1 MDRRWAQAIAEQWM
15 GLAPGSVDVDPHR
28 KSIRQA
34 RIVDG
39 LAVLLPQAQEW
50 AVVPSIKVGDPPG
63 GSHWLDHEV
72 LVLVEDGVYRVGGLE
87 PDEEQPETPELP
99 DFALAV
105 RRVDNRDFKGAHVT
119 QHYREDHG
127 ATWRLRRWH
136 FLGDRGPALVID
148 ESHLIDSNAKPEAQA
163 KLARAL
169 AQRLGWSGL

>member
-87 PDEEQPETPELP
+87 PDEEQT
-99 DFALAV
+99 
-105 RRVDNRDFKGAHVT
+105 RDAGA
-119 QHYREDHG
+119 
-127 ATWRLRRWH
+127 ARLCPRSQTGR
-136 FLGDRGPALVID
+136 
-148 ESHLIDSNAKPEAQA
+148 Q
-163 KLARAL
+163 
-169 AQRLGWSGL
+169 SGLQGSPRDTALSGGSWGYVAPASLALLG